1 VDNGSTDATI
11 DEARRAAAQ
20 LALDLRI
27 VVERR
32 PGVVNAR
39 NTGFACADTPLAV
52 LVDAG
57 TVLHPSALR
66 LLVAR
71 MLRSPSDTAAVS
83 AHAMVRNAR
92 HGDLQEVEAHGY
104 SLAVHASQRVHGLF
118 QAPLVA
124 EGSCSLYRTDAVRT
138 VHGWARDDIDG
149 VMLTWRLLEQG
160 WRVFHEPLAAAFT
173 TERVTVGSWAAPR
186 AHGHSRRAQRGHLRF
201 RSAASLPCS
210 TPAADARRHVHAQA
224 RARLLL
230 RLGARRCSACT
241 PLLKYLPLIATTVW
255 CGVARG
261 VMDDLGLTTPG
272 GPRSWIG
279 AALSL
284 HPVQA
289 PLAAW
294 NLVLAVT
301 GRSV

>member
-1 VDNGSTDATI
+1 V
-11 DEARRAAAQ
+11 
-20 LALDLRI
+20 
-27 VVERR
+27 
-32 PGVVNAR
+32 
-39 NTGFACADTPLAV
+39 
-52 LVDAG
+52 
-57 TVLHPSALR
+57 R

-83 AHAMVRNAR
+83 AHAMVRNSR

-149 VMLTWRLLEQG
+149 VMLTWRFLEQG
-160 WRVFHEPLAAAFT
+160 WRVFHEPLAVAFT
-173 TERVTVGSWAAPR
+173 TEPVTIGSWAARRVR
-186 AHGHSRRAQRGHLRF
+186 AAESIREAAREKGFNSLRF
-201 RSAASLPCS
+201 RFNRFVARFDAGGPLLDMTFTLSFALALLLAAFG
-210 TPAADARRHVHAQA
+210 TPA
-224 RARLLL
+224 LLAL
-230 RLGARRCSACT
+230 YAVMV
-241 PLLKYLPLIATTVW
+241 LPLSIATTIAVRR
-255 CGVARG
+255 ASHS

-272 GPRSWIG
+272 GPRAWIG

-294 NLVLAVT
+294 NLVLHAA
-301 GRSV
+301 GRKV